1 MIFSH
6 CDILIPWDENV
17 SRWSVVACDQYTS
30 QPEYWQRVEQQVG
43 EAPST
48 LHMIV
53 PELYLEQ
60 PGVEARIEK
69 VHDTMRQY
77 LQQGILRT
85 LPDSMILT
93 QRTQADGRVR
103 CGIVLAIDLECYDYR
118 PGSTGAIR
126 ATEGT
131 VLERIPPRV
140 QVREG
145 AALELPHIMLLMDDK
160 EHVVI
165 PPLLREKKAREQL
178 YDAEL
183 MEGGGHVQGWL
194 LDEADQQHVTETM
207 IHLTGAERPILF
219 AVGDGNHSLAAAK
232 RCYELEQER
241 IGMEAAKNSPARWA
255 LAEVV
260 NLHDAALDFEAIHRV
275 VFDCDAQQ
283 LVQYLQQTCGGD
295 GGPCVQMLWGDQ
307 KQEIQLSADCL
318 AVDVVQRALDEYFK
332 NDSGRVDYIHGE
344 NVVRQLSE
352 KPDCVGILLPAMAKE
367 ELFPTVLKQ
376 GVLPRKTFSMGHAW
390 DKRYY
395 LECRKL

>member
-6 CDILIPWDENV
+6 CDMIIPRDGDV

-30 QPEYWQRVEQQVG
+30 QPEYWQRVQQQVG
-43 EAPST
+43 DAPST

-60 PGVEARIEK
+60 PGVEARIAK
-69 VHDTMRQY
+69 VHETMQQY
-77 LQQGILRT
+77 LQGNVLRT

-118 PGSTGAIR
+118 PGSKGAIR

-140 QVREG
+140 RVREG

-160 EHVVI
+160 EHHVI
-165 PPLLREKKAREQL
+165 PPLQRQKKAREQL

-183 MEGGGHVQGWL
+183 MENGGHVQGWL
-194 LDEADQQHVTETM
+194 LDEADQQHVTEAM
-207 IHLTGAERPILF
+207 MSLMDEEHPMLF

-232 RCYELEQER
+232 RCYELEQQR
-241 IGMEAAKNSPARWA
+241 IGVEAAKNSPARWA

-275 VFDCDAQQ
+275 VFDCDTEQ
-283 LVQYLQQTCGGD
+283 LMQYLQQTCSGK
-295 GGPCVQMLWGDQ
+295 GGPCVQVLCGQ
-307 KQEIQLSADCL
+307 ERQEIQLPVDCL
-318 AVDVVQRALDEYFK
+318 AVDVVQRALDAYLQ
-332 NDSGRVDYIHGE
+332 DHAGRVDYIHGDD
-344 NVVRQLSE
+344 VVRQLSE
-352 KPDCVGILLPAMAKE
+352 KQGCVGILLPAMAKE
-367 ELFPTVLKQ
+367 ELFPAVLKQ
-376 GVLPRKTFSMGHAW
+376 GALPRKTFSMGHAW

-395 LECRKL
+395 LECRAL

>member
-6 CDILIPWDENV
+6 CDIQIPRDGDV

-43 EAPST
+43 DAPST

-60 PGVEARIEK
+60 PDVEAHINR
-69 VHDTMRQY
+69 VHDTMQQY
-77 LQQGILRT
+77 LQGNVLRT

-118 PGSTGAIR
+118 PGSIGAIR

-140 QVREG
+140 QVRNG

-160 EHVVI
+160 QHSVI
-165 PPLLREKKAREQL
+165 SPLLRQKKAREKL
-178 YDAEL
+178 YDADL
-183 MEGGGHVQGWL
+183 MEQGGHMCGWL
-194 LDEADQQHVTETM
+194 LDEADQQHVTEAM
-207 IHLTGAERPILF
+207 MNLMGEDCPMLF

-241 IGMEAAKNSPARWA
+241 IGVEAAQNSPARWA

-260 NLHDAALDFEAIHRV
+260 NLHDGALDFEAIHRV
-275 VFDCDAQQ
+275 VFDCDAGQ
-283 LVQYLQQTCGGD
+283 LMQYLQQTCSGN
-295 GGPCVQMLWGDQ
+295 GGPCVQVLCGSQ
-307 KQEIQLSADCL
+307 KQQIQLPADSF
-318 AVDVVQRALDEYFK
+318 AVDVVQRALDAYLQ
-332 NDSGRVDYIHGE
+332 NHPGRIDYIHGE
-344 NVVRQLSE
+344 EVVHQLSQ
-352 KPDCVGILLPAMAKE
+352 KQGCVGILLPAMAKE
-367 ELFPTVLKQ
+367 ELFPAVLKQ
-376 GVLPRKTFSMGHAW
+376 GALPRKTFSMGHAW

>member
-1 MIFSH
+1 MIFSN
-6 CDILIPWDENV
+6 CDIMIPREGDV

-43 EAPST
+43 DAPST

-60 PGVEARIEK
+60 EGVQARIAK
-69 VHDTMRQY
+69 VHRTMQQY

-93 QRTQADGRVR
+93 QRTQKDGRVR
-103 CGIVLAIDLECYDYR
+103 CGIVLAVDLECYDYR
-118 PGSTGAIR
+118 PGSIGAIR

-140 QVREG
+140 QVRKG
-145 AALELPHIMLLMDDK
+145 AVLEMPHIMLLMDDR

-165 PPLLREKKAREQL
+165 PPLLRQKKAREKL
-178 YDAEL
+178 YDADL
-183 MEGGGHVQGWL
+183 MEQGGHVCGWL
-194 LDEADQQHVTETM
+194 LDEADQQHVTEAVM
-207 IHLTGAERPILF
+207 QLTGADRSILF

-241 IGMEAAKNSPARWA
+241 IGIEAAKNSPARWA

-260 NLHDAALDFEAIHRV
+260 NLHEDALDFEAIHRV
-275 VFDCDAQQ
+275 VFDCEVDK
-283 LVQYLQQTCGGD
+283 LVHHLQRVCGEK
-295 GGPCVQMLWGDQ
+295 GGPCVQVIWGNQ
-307 KQEIQLSADCL
+307 QQEISLPKDCL
-318 AVDVVQRALDEYFK
+318 AVDVMQQVLDEYLQNRPGK
-332 NDSGRVDYIHGE
+332 VDYIHGE
-344 NVVRQLSE
+344 DVVRQLSSQ
-352 KPDCVGILLPAMAKE
+352 PGCVGILLPAMKKE
-367 ELFPTVLKQ
+367 DLFPTVLKQ
-376 GVLPRKTFSMGHAW
+376 GALPRKTFSMGHAW